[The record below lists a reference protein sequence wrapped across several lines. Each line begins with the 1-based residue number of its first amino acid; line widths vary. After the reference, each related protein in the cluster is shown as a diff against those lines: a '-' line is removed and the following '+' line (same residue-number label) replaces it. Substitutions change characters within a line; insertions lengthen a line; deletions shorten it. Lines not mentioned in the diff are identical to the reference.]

1 MRIIAGLAKGRRISA
16 PPGQDVRPTADRVR
30 EALFSS
36 LQPRLPGARVL
47 DLYAGSGA
55 LGLEAVSRG
64 AAHATLVER
73 DRRTLAVLTANVEAV
88 GLPGVVVL
96 AHDVASVL
104 AGTVPG
110 APFDLVF
117 ADPPYQTPGAELDRV
132 LAALLVHLAPGATVV
147 VERARRDAAP
157 VWPAGLVAGEPRA
170 YGATVLHRA
179 EHDTDGPAA
188 RTRPPSTA

>member
-16 PPGQDVRPTADRVR
+16 PPGEGVRPTADRVR

-36 LQPRLPGARVL
+36 LQPLLPGAHVL

-55 LGLEAVSRG
+55 LGLEAISRG

-73 DRRTLAVLTANVEAV
+73 DPRTLAVLRSNVEVV

-96 AHDVASVL
+96 QQDVASAL
-104 AGTVPG
+104 AGMLPG

-117 ADPPYQTPGAELDRV
+117 ADPPYRTSGPDIDR
-132 LAALLVHLAPGATVV
+132 LLIALVAQLAPDATVV
-147 VERARRDAAP
+147 VERARRDPAP
-157 VWPAGLVAGEPRA
+157 VWPPELVASEPRT

-179 EHDTDGPAA
+179 ERDTDGPA
-188 RTRPPSTA
+188 